1 MSLKQKLSR
10 VPKSPGV
17 YFFRDAKDE
26 IIYIGKAKILRSR
39 VQSYFY
45 KPDGK
50 DPKTQVMVKNIADME
65 WLVMGSEVEALLTE
79 ANLIKE
85 HRPRYN
91 VFLKDDKTFPYIRI
105 TNEPYPRVEI
115 LRQKN
120 LTRDDHNYF
129 GPYTDAGYLR
139 EILRVIHKI
148 FPLRTC
154 TYFIDSNTIKEGK
167 IKICLD
173 YHIKRCNGPCEGLVS
188 EKEYRDMIFQIKRFL
203 KGRNKEIQDF
213 LNQQMESAS
222 KGQNYE
228 DAARYRDQ
236 LSAVMEFTRKQ
247 KKASQDFKDRDVMA
261 LSAENSY
268 GVGVVMRIRN
278 GHIMGREKF
287 ILKVHDAD
295 AVSQNLA
302 QFFLQYYSSTIDLP
316 EEVLLEYA
324 FDEMAEYEN
333 WLTGIRKKR
342 VKTLLPERGE
352 KRKLVEVSR
361 RNAELLLGE
370 LRLKQARR
378 KELLTKPILQ
388 LQEDL
393 GMEIPPRRIEAFDNS
408 NIQGSCPVAGMVC
421 FLDGKSR
428 KKEYRKFHIKW
439 VKGIDDF
446 ASMHEVVSRR
456 YKRQLDEKNPLPDLI
471 LIDGGKGQLSAAKSA
486 LDALGLGYVPVI
498 GLAKRLEEVFK
509 PGVSE
514 PQNISKTSAGL
525 HLLRKIRDEVHRY
538 AITFHRK
545 SRKIDMTKSIFEE
558 IPGMGPK
565 RIQKLWKE
573 FESLEAIQESSLKE
587 IVGRTGFS
595 EKLCSA
601 ILGCAGRKS

>member
-17 YFFRDAKDE
+17 YFFLDAKDD

-39 VQSYFY
+39 VRSYFN

-115 LRQKN
+115 IRQKN

-203 KGRNKEIQDF
+203 KGRNKEIRDF

-408 NIQGSCPVAGMVC
+408 NIQGSSPVAGMVC

-456 YKRQLDEKNPLPDLI
+456 YKRQLDDQNPLPDLI